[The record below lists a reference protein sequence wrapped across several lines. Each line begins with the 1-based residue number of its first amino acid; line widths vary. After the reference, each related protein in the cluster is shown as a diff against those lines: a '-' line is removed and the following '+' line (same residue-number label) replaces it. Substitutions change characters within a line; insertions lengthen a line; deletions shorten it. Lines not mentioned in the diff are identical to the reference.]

1 MADILILFT
10 SGRYFKSVQLLT
22 ALLMIVSNVFS
33 QSSFEMSTSYNSYI
47 MGDMK
52 ELQIKAQQDAGIE

>member
-1 MADILILFT
+1 M
-10 SGRYFKSVQLLT
+10 RVKSVQLLT

-33 QSSFEMSTSYNSYI
+33 QSSFEMSTSYNSYM

>member
-1 MADILILFT
+1 LILFT